1 MSEKSLDNKK
11 RWRSLTVAFRVSPQE
26 NDTINMMVKTS
37 GMTKQDYCVKRLLQE
52 DVIIHPNVRV
62 QKYLKDYL
70 VDLTE
75 ELKRLEKIDEQSTD
89 VLENIRYVLNL
100 INNLN

>member
-1 MSEKSLDNKK
+1 MSEKNLDNKK

-70 VDLTE
+70 LELTE

>member
-1 MSEKSLDNKK
+1 MSEKNLDNKK

-70 VDLTE
+70 LELTE

-100 INNLN
+100 INKLN

>member
-1 MSEKSLDNKK
+1 MSEKNLDNKK

-52 DVIIHPNVRV
+52 DVIIYPNVRV
-62 QKYLKDYL
+62 QKFLKDYL

>member
-1 MSEKSLDNKK
+1 MSEKNLDNKK

-52 DVIIHPNVRV
+52 DVIVHPNVRV

-89 VLENIRYVLNL
+89 VLENIRYVLDL